1 LHDIAI
7 LCRSNFQSRVIEEA
21 FLEHKIEYFIEN
33 GLNFY
38 KRPEVKVLL
47 DYLRFISDPLS
58 EEGNEA
64 LRAIINIPNR
74 YIGKAFMEEVEE
86 YAEHQKIHFYEA
98 LKRMFIKIPYVRKNV
113 KTIIQVLDP
122 LIGDAKTIGPSE
134 LIYLLRNGLE
144 YDKYISEGDIPI
156 PDDSRIANI
165 DQLQMAANKFK
176 DIRSFLDYTES
187 FREELSCNKEGVSI
201 MTVHKAKGLE
211 FPVVFVINMIQGIM
225 PNKLGEIEEERRIAF
240 VALSRAMKVLY
251 LTYSYNYTGKAA
263 KRSQFLDEI
272 MCAV

>member
-1 LHDIAI
+1 MRRRFWRDTIA
-7 LCRSNFQSRVIEEA
+7 
-21 FLEHKIEYFIEN
+21 YFIEN

-47 DYLRFISDPLS
+47 DYLRFINDPLS
-58 EEGNEA
+58 EEGDEA

-98 LKRMFIKIPYVRKNV
+98 LKKMFIKIPYVRKNV
-113 KTIIQVLDP
+113 RTMIEILDP
-122 LIGDAKTIGPSE
+122 LIEDAKTIGPSE

-144 YDKYISEGDIPI
+144 YDKYISEGDIPT

-176 DIRSFLDYTES
+176 DIKSFLDYTEG
-187 FREELSCNKEGVSI
+187 FQGRTLLQQRGR
-201 MTVHKAKGLE
+201 VHYDR
-211 FPVVFVINMIQGIM
+211 P
-225 PNKLGEIEEERRIAF
+225 
-240 VALSRAMKVLY
+240 
-251 LTYSYNYTGKAA
+251 
-263 KRSQFLDEI
+263 
-272 MCAV
+272 